1 MSILPNFVKCSFGS
15 IRINSEASA
24 ATGKGASDLQNFAHF
39 DNDLLL
45 MRLVWEELS
54 RNGLLFGGAFPRGV
68 LLGGASL
75 GGAKEVCMLSGAT
88 AIRTPSGPTL

>member
-1 MSILPNFVKCSFGS
+1 
-15 IRINSEASA
+15 
-24 ATGKGASDLQNFAHF
+24 
-39 DNDLLL
+39 
-45 MRLVWEELS
+45 MRLVWEELL

-88 AIRTPSGPTL
+88 AIRTPSGPIFLWNQHSGNRDKLACCQ